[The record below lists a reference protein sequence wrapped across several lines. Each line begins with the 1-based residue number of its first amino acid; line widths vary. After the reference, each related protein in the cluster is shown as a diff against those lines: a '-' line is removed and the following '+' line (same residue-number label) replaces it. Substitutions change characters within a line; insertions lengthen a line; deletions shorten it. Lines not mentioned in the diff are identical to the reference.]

1 MGIKIFVNEGTP
13 DISTYQAAI
22 KFAGLSM
29 LKANGIYSQFSQACI
44 KREKQFPTGLKL
56 ADGVGIAIPHGDSNL
71 VKVSGISF
79 VRLLKPVSFGLME
92 DAQQQIDCKFLFNL
106 ALAKGD
112 EHLTVLRKLMK
123 LFQSKEFIQD
133 LAELPLD
140 QLTSKLQTKL
150 N

>member
-22 KFAGLSM
+22 KFAGLPM

-56 ADGVGIAIPHGDSNL
+56 ADGMGIAIPHGDSNL

-112 EHLTVLRKLMK
+112 EHLTILRKLMK

-140 QLTSKLQTKL
+140 LLTSNLQTKL